1 MKIGVRVPCYRR
13 WCRAPQVRAIAA
25 AAEELGFASLWVQD
39 HLVAPTGPREEVL
52 VEGISDWMSGPGSG
66 PGSGAG
72 SGAGPAGAPRP
83 TTVQEYYAGD
93 DWWLEPYV
101 TWGYLA
107 ALTTRVQ
114 LASDIVVV
122 PYRNPLVQ
130 AKMLGTLDVLSG
142 GRMIL
147 GTGSGH
153 VAAESQALGI
163 DFAARGRMHDEYLRV
178 IRLLLSQEEVTF
190 EGEFFSFGPLR
201 PLIETVQQ
209 PPPIYVG
216 GNGRRSIRRAAEL
229 GDGWLPSVTTP
240 EALARGLEALRAACD
255 AIGRP
260 RLPVVALSLPS
271 LLRLD
276 APGATPGRRA
286 LQSPAEAIEILGRF
300 EQLGVDHVALGF
312 PMPDEHVYLD
322 QIAYF
327 GTEVLP
333 AFAR

>member
-1 MKIGVRVPCYRR
+1 MLTRPLVPFGLERLATAKPLLPYLLTIMDEHRAIAEAIADRDEDRAAAADGEPLRHRSGRARRSSGSVKIGVRVPCYRR
-13 WCRAPQVRAIAA
+13 WCRAPQIRAIAA

-52 VEGISDWMSGPGSG
+52 VEGISDWMSGPGLDLHQG
-66 PGSGAG
+66 H
-72 SGAGPAGAPRP
+72 GPAPGRRARRRP

-178 IRLLLSQEEVTF
+178 IRQLLSQEEVTF
-190 EGEFFSFGPLR
+190 EGEFFTFGPLR
-201 PLIETVQQ
+201 P
-209 PPPIYVG
+209 
-216 GNGRRSIRRAAEL
+216 
-229 GDGWLPSVTTP
+229 
-240 EALARGLEALRAACD
+240 
-255 AIGRP
+255 
-260 RLPVVALSLPS
+260 
-271 LLRLD
+271 
-276 APGATPGRRA
+276 
-286 LQSPAEAIEILGRF
+286 
-300 EQLGVDHVALGF
+300 
-312 PMPDEHVYLD
+312 
-322 QIAYF
+322 
-327 GTEVLP
+327 
-333 AFAR
+333 